1 MMENNCIVTKHFS
14 QEDKKMYIVLCLIML
29 CAGLLLFAFPQK
41 IFRCVKMAVSSKKMI
56 GCRLLGFLLLLCGG
70 MAIYA
75 VISGV
80 IVLPLMK

>member
-1 MMENNCIVTKHFS
+1 MMENN
-14 QEDKKMYIVLCLIML
+14 
-29 CAGLLLFAFPQK
+29 
-41 IFRCVKMAVSSKKMI
+41 
-56 GCRLLGFLLLLCGG
+56 LLLLCGA